1 MKQWNL
7 RMKKLWSKTLLV
19 KPWLKR
25 TEMKRPVHIC
35 ENFSKKA
42 IRIVVRLVTLKMLKY
57 SMAYTIKFHCLWGN
71 VLSAANKKLSPNFFG
86 KVWTMHVYIYIYICV
101 CVCVCMCVLLVYESV
116 YIEKML
122 IERQFFM
129 TLIKLRIDFLIT
141 DLCSQHFGIELV
153 VFVLR
158 FFIFINMR

>member
-1 MKQWNL
+1 M
-7 RMKKLWSKTLLV
+7 R
-19 KPWLKR
+19 KR
-25 TEMKRPVHIC
+25 SERSEQK
-35 ENFSKKA
+35 
-42 IRIVVRLVTLKMLKY
+42 IVT
-57 SMAYTIKFHCLWGN
+57 KFFWKGLDNAC
-71 VLSAANKKLSPNFFG
+71 
-86 KVWTMHVYIYIYICV
+86 IYIYM

-129 TLIKLRIDFLIT
+129 TLIKLRIDFLFT

>member
-1 MKQWNL
+1 M
-7 RMKKLWSKTLLV
+7 R
-19 KPWLKR
+19 KR
-25 TEMKRPVHIC
+25 SERSEQK
-35 ENFSKKA
+35 
-42 IRIVVRLVTLKMLKY
+42 IVT
-57 SMAYTIKFHCLWGN
+57 KFFWKGLDNACI
-71 VLSAANKKLSPNFFG
+71 
-86 KVWTMHVYIYIYICV
+86 YIYIYMCVCV

-129 TLIKLRIDFLIT
+129 TLIKLRIDFLFT